1 MKYIGAPS
9 HIRANTAGGAPHTL
23 SDMPQLFPS
32 PIGVETAW
40 ANMPDASNLALT
52 LNAAAREENTI
63 KYMSTSRYYV
73 SRGII

>member
-1 MKYIGAPS
+1 
-9 HIRANTAGGAPHTL
+9 
-23 SDMPQLFPS
+23 
-32 PIGVETAW
+32 
-40 ANMPDASNLALT
+40 MPDASNLALT